1 MSSKLNRIYVGA
13 ICNRDLEIFREIK
26 IFCNKNYNISI
37 INLLKKGPESFN
49 AKYLK
54 KKLKKYP
61 ISLFIVKLF
70 SEKANQNIYNILRD
84 VAPNIPWLNSFESVS
99 LCESRLDTFKLIKQK
114 HNKLQ
119 IPKTYSSLDDA
130 LNACANGEVIIV
142 KQNTHNIPNFP
153 KSERIIGVAKSKEDL
168 KDLTNNCQKN
178 SLFFQKY
185 LGEFDLIYK
194 VYVIDR
200 WVVSVTSHNRL
211 QEKQNLSALDLI
223 HIRVPI
229 EKKLKRRVLRLGRR
243 LGMAIFGVD
252 YILASDNTPYIIDI
266 NDFPSFRSIP
276 EAVSLISDYI
286 YNLTIMQQARLKATV
301 SV

>member
-26 IFCNKNYNISI
+26 NFCSKNYNISI
-37 INLLKKGPESFN
+37 INLLKKGSKSFN

-61 ISLFIVKLF
+61 ISLFIVKLY
-70 SEKANQNIYNILRD
+70 SEKANQNIYNILRK

-99 LCESRLDTFKLIKQK
+99 LCESRLDTFKLIEQK
-114 HNKLQ
+114 YNKLQ

-130 LNACANGEVIIV
+130 FNACANGAVIIV
-142 KQNTHNIPNFP
+142 KHDTHNISNFP
-153 KSERIIGVAKSKEDL
+153 KSERIIGIANSTEELKELVSD
-168 KDLTNNCQKN
+168 NQNN

-185 LGEFDLIYK
+185 LGEFDVIYK

-200 WVVSVTSHNRL
+200 WIVSITSHDRL
-211 QEKQNLSALDLI
+211 QENQNLSPLDLI

-229 EKKLKRRVLRLGRR
+229 EKKLKRRILRLGRR
-243 LGMAIFGVD
+243 MGMAIFGVD
-252 YILASDNTPYIIDI
+252 YILTNDKTPYIIDV

-286 YNLTIMQQARLKATV
+286 YNLTIMQQVRVKTPITV
-301 SV
+301 